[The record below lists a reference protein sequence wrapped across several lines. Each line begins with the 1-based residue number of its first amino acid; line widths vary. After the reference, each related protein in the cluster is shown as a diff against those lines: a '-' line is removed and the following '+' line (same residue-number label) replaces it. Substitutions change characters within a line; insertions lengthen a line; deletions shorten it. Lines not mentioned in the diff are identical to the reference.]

1 MGESVYIG
9 TYVHT
14 LHSLR
19 EKKMWNSILHLL
31 MLMSIITTSAE
42 FLSKYHNHEEMTE
55 KLRNLVERHSDIL
68 SMYNLTETSVQGRQL
83 WVVKIATESKRPDLK
98 PMVKYVANM
107 HGNEAVGRELML
119 AFIEYLAES
128 YKNGSDSEVTKL
140 ILNTD
145 IHIMPSMNPDGFEN
159 SSI

>member
-1 MGESVYIG
+1 
-9 TYVHT
+9 
-14 LHSLR
+14 
-19 EKKMWNSILHLL
+19 
-31 MLMSIITTSAE
+31 
-42 FLSKYHNHEEMTE
+42 
-55 KLRNLVERHSDIL
+55 
-68 SMYNLTETSVQGRQL
+68 
-83 WVVKIATESKRPDLK
+83 
-98 PMVKYVANM
+98 MVKYVANM

-159 SSI
+159 SSIGFCSHSATGSHYFLMKILDHA